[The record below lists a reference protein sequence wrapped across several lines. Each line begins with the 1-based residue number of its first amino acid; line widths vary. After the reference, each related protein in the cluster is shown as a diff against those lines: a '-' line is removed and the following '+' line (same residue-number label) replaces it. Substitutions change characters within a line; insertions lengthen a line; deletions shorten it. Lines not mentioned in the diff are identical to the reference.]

1 MVKEMMRQVQCCAR
15 YQCIYILGCWQVN
28 ELLAIWS
35 SANKTGALTMD
46 VATNFALLPIV
57 IDAHYFECVYQKE
70 QQPIFIN
77 KHYRILLRI
86 LL

>member
-1 MVKEMMRQVQCCAR
+1 
-15 YQCIYILGCWQVN
+15 
-28 ELLAIWS
+28 
-35 SANKTGALTMD
+35 MD
-46 VATNFALLPIV
+46 VATNSALLPIV

-86 LL
+86 LLSTGASPVLLSSDSE